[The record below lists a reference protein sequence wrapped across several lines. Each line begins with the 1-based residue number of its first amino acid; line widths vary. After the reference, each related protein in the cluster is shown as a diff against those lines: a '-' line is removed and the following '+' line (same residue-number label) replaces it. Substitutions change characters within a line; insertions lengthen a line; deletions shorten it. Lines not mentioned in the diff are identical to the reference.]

1 MFLVAGA
8 GGVQAAGK
16 EKVLHS
22 FTGYATG
29 QDGSLPYGGV
39 VRDDTGNLYGTTY
52 NGGAND
58 LGSVFNIAPSGK
70 ETILHSFAINKNNKN
85 KPETNK
91 KQNKLGNIYG
101 TTRNGSAH
109 IVGVLF
115 KLT

>member
-58 LGSVFNIAPSGK
+58 LGSVFKIAHSGK
-70 ETILHSFAINKNNKN
+70 ETILHSFSNGVDDGFIPVAGVILDKQNNKN
-85 KPETNK
+85 
-91 KQNKLGNIYG
+91 G

-109 IVGVLF
+109 NVGVLF